1 MYKVVNIDE
10 ERELIYNVTWLS
22 DRKVTGGHVKNEK
35 QIFFYCTTPVSTN
48 IGRMKTYI
56 EGNLPLISNDPLT
69 MCSMRSRD
77 KLKTKYLLF
86 FKVDGHQT

>member
-35 QIFFYCTTPVSTN
+35 QFFFYCTTPVSTN
-48 IGRMKTYI
+48 IGRMKTY
-56 EGNLPLISNDPLT
+56 P
-69 MCSMRSRD
+69 
-77 KLKTKYLLF
+77 
-86 FKVDGHQT
+86 